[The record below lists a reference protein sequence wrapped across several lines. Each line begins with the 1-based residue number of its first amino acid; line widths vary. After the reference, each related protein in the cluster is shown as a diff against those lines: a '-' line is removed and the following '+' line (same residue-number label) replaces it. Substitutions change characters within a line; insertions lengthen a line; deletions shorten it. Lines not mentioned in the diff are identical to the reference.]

1 MPNKRPRRSI
11 RSRLLIAAAVWLS
24 VISLLTGY
32 LVPSFIKSYLIEK
45 EKTQLY
51 LYLDELTGIIELS
64 PSGHL
69 RIQGNLNNPRF
80 DSPYSGL
87 YWTLTLNGKNVRSRS
102 LWDTTITKKKSG
114 YEGPNNQPLIIVQ
127 RTLILP
133 ESDHPVHLMVA
144 INQDRLVTTIREL
157 THQVWALLGIMVI
170 GILILIT
177 VQISWSL
184 WPLRKLQRNLKE
196 VRAGNINTVT
206 GEYPLEI
213 QPLVDDLNA
222 LLFHYQEVLERA
234 RNHSG
239 NLSHALKTPIA
250 ILNNEVALLEPTQQ
264 AKLRPAL
271 EQ

>member
-1 MPNKRPRRSI
+1 VVERKF
-11 RSRLLIAAAVWLS
+11 L
-24 VISLLTGY
+24 
-32 LVPSFIKSYLIEK
+32 
-45 EKTQLY
+45 
-51 LYLDELTGIIELS
+51 
-64 PSGHL
+64 
-69 RIQGNLNNPRF
+69 
-80 DSPYSGL
+80 
-87 YWTLTLNGKNVRSRS
+87 
-102 LWDTTITKKKSG
+102 
-114 YEGPNNQPLIIVQ
+114 
-127 RTLILP
+127 LP

-239 NLSHALKTPIA
+239 NLSHPRVDAISMAMDKVYAAREVVLVNELDSELMIAVEKRDTDEMLGNLIENSYKWASSLIRVHKLHDDNGFVTIVIEDDGPGIADNEFSEVLKRGVRLDESTPGTGLG
-250 ILNNEVALLEPTQQ
+250 LNIVNELCHSYRGQL
-264 AKLRPAL
+264 KLSRSKLGGLKAELTLPL
-271 EQ
+271 PRH